1 MNLNSFHSRKPTRL
15 FFLFSLLLGLIS
27 LACNA
32 AGLIPAIGTPA
43 PQENIS
49 TNAPDSESTAIIPQG
64 SKQQNHLDCQAI
76 GDAFMDFEG
85 SYPTLGIIS
94 NGANTGA
101 NTPGSP
107 FYIDFTKLR
116 SDYDVLA
123 TLPDSPTFGKTD
135 AAITQFRQ
143 LTDLV
148 ENNLKAG
155 ATPASDGSGDAQKSI
170 DLYAK
175 LSQPY
180 IVVSDAFSTACP
192 NYSAPTVTPAP

>member
-1 MNLNSFHSRKPTRL
+1 MNLNSFDSRKPNRIFLL
-15 FFLFSLLLGLIS
+15 FLLTCGLIGS
-27 LACNA
+27 ACNA
-32 AGLIPAIGTPA
+32 AGLIPVIGTSTPKGS
-43 PQENIS
+43 IS
-49 TNAPDSESTAIIPQG
+49 TNVPNNESTAMIPQG
-64 SKQQNHLDCQAI
+64 SRQENHLDCQAI
-76 GDAFMDFEG
+76 GEAFMDFEG

-107 FYIDFTKLR
+107 FYIDFTKFR

-123 TLPDSPTFGKTD
+123 TLPDSPSFGKTSE
-135 AAITQFRQ
+135 AIAQFRQ

-155 ATPASDGSGDAQKSI
+155 ATPTSDDSTTQKPI

-180 IVVSDAFSTACP
+180 IVVGDAFSTACP
-192 NYSAPTVTPAP
+192 NYSSSALTPAP